1 MRPRALYVGLLP
13 MVVMVP
19 GASSASAQ
27 TRPPAVELSTS
38 VDDGFTIAVAGDLII
53 AHSLDYMLDDPG
65 FAGVVELLRNAD
77 VATANMEA
85 HIIDGRTFTGDEGRG
100 TGFAAEPSAA
110 EGIKSM
116 GIDIVARA
124 NNHQPDFGLPGMR
137 ETSRNLDN
145 AGVQYAGF
153 GETYAGAR
161 AARFVTTIHGRVGM
175 VAASPYGPSAAP
187 GIGEFRGAA
196 GQSTL
201 NVTRYFVVPP
211 DWWPAVQTLRDGF
224 PNGTGHFARGA
235 NSDTLISLIGNQFR
249 KAAPG
254 DDAPYY
260 SFEMNERDLRDILAS
275 VREGKMRSDFITF
288 AMHSHHFRDTKGGY
302 RGPGIPETEDLET
315 NSSVPDFMP
324 ELAHDVIDNGAD
336 VFQGTGVHAL
346 KGIEIYK
353 GRPIFYGLGVFIRQ
367 DDVIGLFGRP
377 ITRND
382 GNGTFPVKHWTI
394 VAVNRF
400 EGGRLAEMRIYPV
413 ETSYEAKRVAHSGI
427 PRMAPP
433 EVSHQILTRLQ
444 ELSAPFGTH
453 IAIEGN
459 VGVIRP

>member
-1 MRPRALYVGLLP
+1 MRSRAWHAGLLP
-13 MVVMVP
+13 AVAMIVGVSP
-19 GASSASAQ
+19 AASQ
-27 TRPPAVELSTS
+27 TMPPAVELSTS

-77 VATANMEA
+77 VATANMEG
-85 HIIDGRTFTGDEGRG
+85 HIIDGRTFTGDQGRG

-145 AGVQYAGF
+145 AGIQYAGF

-211 DWWPAVQTLRDGF
+211 DWWPSVQTLRDGF

-235 NSDTLISLIGNQFR
+235 NSDTT
-249 KAAPG
+249 
-254 DDAPYY
+254 
-260 SFEMNERDLRDILAS
+260 
-275 VREGKMRSDFITF
+275 SD
-288 AMHSHHFRDTKGGY
+288 
-302 RGPGIPETEDLET
+302 
-315 NSSVPDFMP
+315 
-324 ELAHDVIDNGAD
+324 
-336 VFQGTGVHAL
+336 
-346 KGIEIYK
+346 
-353 GRPIFYGLGVFIRQ
+353 GL
-367 DDVIGLFGRP
+367 
-377 ITRND
+377 
-382 GNGTFPVKHWTI
+382 
-394 VAVNRF
+394 
-400 EGGRLAEMRIYPV
+400 
-413 ETSYEAKRVAHSGI
+413 
-427 PRMAPP
+427 
-433 EVSHQILTRLQ
+433 
-444 ELSAPFGTH
+444 
-453 IAIEGN
+453 
-459 VGVIRP
+459 

>member
-1 MRPRALYVGLLP
+1 MRLAAPLIALAILAP
-13 MVVMVP
+13 T
-19 GASSASAQ
+19 ASAQ
-27 TRPPAVELSTS
+27 NMPPAVELSTS
-38 VDDGFTIAVAGDLII
+38 VADGFTIAVVGDLII
-53 AHSLDYMLDDPG
+53 AHSLDYMLRDES
-65 FAGVVELLRNAD
+65 FASVVSLLRNAD
-77 VATANMEA
+77 VATGNMEG
-85 HIIDGRTFTGDEGRG
+85 HIIDGRTFVGDDGRG

-110 EGIKSM
+110 EGIATM
-116 GIDIVARA
+116 GIDIVSRA
-124 NNHQPDFGLPGMR
+124 NNHQPDFGLAGMR
-137 ETSRNLDN
+137 ETSRHLDA

-153 GETYAGAR
+153 GETYAAAR
-161 AARFVTTIHGRVGM
+161 AAGFVTTTRGRVGM
-175 VAASPYGPSAAP
+175 VAASPYGPSATP
-187 GIGEFRGAA
+187 SLGEFRGTG

-201 NVTRYFVVPP
+201 GLTRYFVVPP
-211 DWWPAVQTLRDGF
+211 EWWPSVQTLRDGF
-224 PNGTGHFARGA
+224 PNGTGHFARGT
-235 NSDTLISLIGNQFR
+235 NNDTLISLIGNSFR

-254 DDAPYY
+254 DQAPYY

-275 VREGKMRSDFITF
+275 VREGKMRSDFLTF

-302 RGPGIPETEDLET
+302 RGPGIPETDDLET

-367 DDVIGLFGRP
+367 DDVIGLAGRP
-377 ITRND
+377 ITRDD

-400 EGGRLAEMRIYPV
+400 EGGKLAEMGIYPV
-413 ETSYEAKRVAHSGI
+413 ETSYEAARVAHSGI

-433 EVSHQILTRLQ
+433 EVAHQILTLLQ
-444 ELSAPFGTH
+444 ELSTPFGTH
-453 IAIEGN
+453 IAIEGS
-459 VGVIRP
+459 VGVVRP